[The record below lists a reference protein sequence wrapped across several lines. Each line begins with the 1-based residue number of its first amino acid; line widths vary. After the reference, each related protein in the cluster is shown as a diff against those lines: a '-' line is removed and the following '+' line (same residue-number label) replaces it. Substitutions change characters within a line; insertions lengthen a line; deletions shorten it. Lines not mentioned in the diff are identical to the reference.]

1 MQNRIWDDYIP
12 QKERDFYKQAGFGG
26 VSGFGQRCALLVID
40 VQNRTVGSKP
50 MPVEEAV
57 KEYPM
62 SCGEYG
68 WKALPNIKKLVECF
82 RANDMPVFYPYVA
95 FKNKYDQGQF
105 GTKVSAVMQI
115 PESGYDIHE
124 MVSPREGD
132 IPIAKYHPSAF
143 FGTSLC
149 SYLIEK
155 QIDTLVVTGATTS
168 GCVRGTVVD
177 ASSYNFKVVVAEDA
191 VFDRVQASHAVNLFD
206 MANKYADVLNTDQ
219 IVHEVKKLKLVA

>member
-1 MQNRIWDDYIP
+1 MQKRIWDKYIP
-12 QKERDFYKQAGFGG
+12 AAEREFYKQAGFGG
-26 VSGFGQRCALLVID
+26 TTGFGQRCALLVID

-68 WKALPNIKKLVECF
+68 WRALPHIKKLVESF
-82 RANDMPVFYPYVA
+82 RQYGMPVFYPYVA

-105 GTKVSAVMQI
+105 GSKVSAVMQI

-124 MVSPREGD
+124 MVAPQEGD

-143 FGTSLC
+143 FGTSLS
-149 SYLIEK
+149 SYLIER

-177 ASSYNFKVVVAEDA
+177 ASSLNYKVVVAEDA
-191 VFDRVQASHAVNLFD
+191 VFDRVQVSHAVNLFD
-206 MANKYADVLNTDQ
+206 MYSKYADVLSTEE
-219 IVHEVKKLKLVA
+219 ILSEIKKLKLVP